1 MATSSSNRKINDT
14 ASTKAPTSIP
24 INLGKPSLRLRLEA
38 YYRLVSPQQISDDN
52 NNWRDRFAQI
62 WQKYGGTVE
71 GERQLARKLHKKY
84 GTQVLLQLTEGSQST
99 TTTTNSNNNE
109 QPQSSSDAQQQYT
122 EEWYELRSQE
132 RDSGVINFT
141 SNCFDPV
148 AALQQPLH
156 VMVEA
161 NPPAFALSQQ
171 RLERVDQC
179 RPYLPT
185 CDPQYRAAVATIRR
199 DAPTMI
205 QRASASCWESTA
217 MPSYA
222 ILYQAMRSNQKIRIL
237 VRYVD
242 GMRGTITGKLMA
254 YDKHFN
260 LLLQR
265 AHETFSPRSL
275 VQHDDTP
282 GVRTVDREIARRLA
296 GKFQRRSLSQVLV
309 RGDNVVLVYW
319 AAEEQSSHRETVSRY
334 RPHAPKA
341 TFGSVGFASIMKR

>member
-1 MATSSSNRKINDT
+1 MATSSSNRSINDT
-14 ASTKAPTSIP
+14 AITAPAPIP

-38 YYRLVSPQQISDDN
+38 YYQLVSPQQLSDD
-52 NNWRDRFAQI
+52 NWRDRFAQI

-84 GTQVLLQLTEGSQST
+84 GTQVLLQLTEETQST
-99 TTTTNSNNNE
+99 PTTNEPPNSA
-109 QPQSSSDAQQQYT
+109 SDSQQQYT
-122 EEWYELRSQE
+122 EEWYELRPQE

-141 SNCFDPV
+141 SNCFDPA

-156 VMVEA
+156 VVTEA
-161 NPPAFALSQQ
+161 NTSAFALSQQ

-185 CDPQYRAAVATIRR
+185 CDPQYRAAAATIRR
-199 DAPTMI
+199 DAPVLP
-205 QRASASCWESTA
+205 RASASCWESTA

-222 ILYQAMRSNQKIRIL
+222 ILYQAMHSHQKIRVL

-265 AHETFSPRSL
+265 AQETFSPRSP
-275 VQHDDTP
+275 VHHEDAP
-282 GVRTVDREIARRLA
+282 GVRPMDREIARRLA
-296 GKFQRRSLSQVLV
+296 GKSQRRSLSQVLV
-309 RGDNVVLVYW
+309 RGDSVVLVYW
-319 AAEEQSSHRETVSRY
+319 AAEEQSSQRGAVSRY
-334 RPHAPKA
+334 RPQAPKA
-341 TFGSVGFASIMKR
+341 PFGSVGFGSVM

>member
-1 MATSSSNRKINDT
+1 MVTSSFNSRNNKDT
-14 ASTKAPTSIP
+14 TSTAPPSIP
-24 INLGKPSLRLRLEA
+24 INLGKPSLRRRLEA
-38 YYRLVSPQQISDDN
+38 YYQLVSPQQISDEH
-52 NNWRDRFAQI
+52 WKDRFAQI

-84 GTQVLLQLTEGSQST
+84 GTQVLLQLTTEETQST
-99 TTTTNSNNNE
+99 KEPPGNL
-109 QPQSSSDAQQQYT
+109 SSDAPQQYI
-122 EEWYELRSQE
+122 EEWYELRPQE
-132 RDSGVINFT
+132 QDSGVIIFT

-156 VMVEA
+156 VVAEV
-161 NPPAFALSQQ
+161 NKTAFALSQQ

-185 CDPQYRAAVATIRR
+185 CDPQYRAATATIRR
-199 DAPTMI
+199 EAPTMI
-205 QRASASCWESTA
+205 QKASASCWESTA

-222 ILYQAMRSNQKIRIL
+222 ILYKAMHSNQKIRVL

-242 GMRGTITGKLMA
+242 GMRGTITGKLLA
-254 YDKHFN
+254 YDKHLN

-265 AHETFSPRSL
+265 AQETFSPRNP
-275 VQHDDTP
+275 VEHDETT
-282 GVRTVDREIARRLA
+282 GMRTVDREIARRLA

-319 AAEEQSSHRETVSRY
+319 AAEEQSSRTVSRY
-334 RPHAPKA
+334 RPHAPKT
-341 TFGSVGFASIMKR
+341 TFGSVGCASVMKR